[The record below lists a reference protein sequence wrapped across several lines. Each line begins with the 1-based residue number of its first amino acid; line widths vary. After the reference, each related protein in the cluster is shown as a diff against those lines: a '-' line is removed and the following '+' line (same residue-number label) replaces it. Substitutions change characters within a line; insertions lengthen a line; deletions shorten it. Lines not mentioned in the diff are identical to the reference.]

1 MSKRPAPSSP
11 QTKSSSRSPSS
22 RKRGSPR
29 SSKTVFVGEIGVPIQ
44 TVVGFVNDIMR
55 KEGFS
60 QPIDNAN
67 AVIQFR
73 SSGENCWCLDMV
85 TEELAEKVCYLN
97 KINYRDNLLRVHRDR
112 YDAAYKPPRF
122 SCWNEYYLTRYGE
135 NDPIVDVQIFAHC
148 DLRVE
153 GPNLVKHLNKKMKD
167 YDLCADDNAI
177 KGYRE
182 IPPKSFLLQMASPQ
196 QAEHICYLNNICIEN
211 TAVTLQRPC
220 DWSGPKAEY
229 GSLLE
234 FLRARSDKRSK
245 KREPKKQSIPS
256 LEEAAIE
263 ILDDSDD
270 DEVIVLYD
278 NKEEV
283 ALQKEKKHLKAV
295 LVTLVKSTETKAKE
309 TASLETEVA
318 SVEKQLSV
326 SNGEVAG
333 LQKKASSLKS
343 DVESAQQQLIAV
355 HQSWQEQMTDLSDKN
370 QQIESLTSQ
379 AKELRKHT
387 QNVTETLLDE
397 RKERRLAQE
406 FLAQVQARCEEAKCN
421 LTSVKVKC
429 DDRFDV

>member
-1 MSKRPAPSSP
+1 
-11 QTKSSSRSPSS
+11 
-22 RKRGSPR
+22 
-29 SSKTVFVGEIGVPIQ
+29 VFVGEIGVPIQ
-44 TVVGFVNDIMR
+44 TVVGFVNDTMR

-60 QPIDNAN
+60 QHIDNAD
-67 AVIQFR
+67 AVMQYR
-73 SSGENCWCLDMV
+73 RKGENCWCLDMV

-112 YDAAYKPPRF
+112 YDVAYKPPRF
-122 SCWNEYYLTRYGE
+122 ACWNEYYLTRYGE
-135 NDPIVDVQIFAHC
+135 NDPIVDIQIFAHCC

-182 IPPKSFLLQMASPQ
+182 IPPKSFLLQMTSPQ
-196 QAEHICYLNNICIEN
+196 QAEHMCYLNKICIEN
-211 TAVTLQRPC
+211 TAVALQRPC

-234 FLRARSDKRSK
+234 FLRARSDNSSK
-245 KREPKKQSIPS
+245 QREQNKQSTPF
-256 LEEAAIE
+256 LEEAEIG

-278 NKEEV
+278 TKEEV
-283 ALQKEKKHLKAV
+283 ALQKESKHLKAV
-295 LVTLVKSTETKAKE
+295 LVTLVKSTATKAKE
-309 TASLETEVA
+309 TAGLETEVA

-333 LQKKASSLKS
+333 LQKKGSCLKS
-343 DVESAQQQLIAV
+343 DVESAQEQLIAV
-355 HQSWQEQMTDLSDKN
+355 HQSWQEQVADLSEKN
-370 QQIESLTSQ
+370 QQIESLTAQ

-387 QNVTETLLDE
+387 HNVTETLLEE

-421 LTSVKVKC
+421 LASVNVKC

>member
-22 RKRGSPR
+22 RKRRSPR
-29 SSKTVFVGEIGVPIQ
+29 SSNFVFIGEIGVPIQ
-44 TVVGFVNDIMR
+44 TVVDFLNDVMR

-60 QPIDNAN
+60 QPIDNAD

-73 SSGENCWCLDMV
+73 PKGENCWCLDMA
-85 TEELAEKVCYLN
+85 TEELAEQVCYLN
-97 KINYRDNLLRVHRDR
+97 KMNYRDNIFRIHRNR

-135 NDPIVDVQIFAHC
+135 NDPIVDVQIFGHC
-148 DLRVE
+148 DTRVE

-167 YDLCADDNAI
+167 WDLCVDGNAI
-177 KGYRE
+177 KGYLE

-196 QAEHICYLNNICIEN
+196 QAEHMCYLNNIRIEN
-211 TAVTLQRPC
+211 TAVSLQRPC

-234 FLRARSDKRSK
+234 FLRARSDNTRKQ
-245 KREPKKQSIPS
+245 REQKIESTPS
-256 LEEAAIE
+256 LEVATIE

-270 DEVIVLYD
+270 DEVIVLYV

-283 ALQKEKKHLKAV
+283 ALQKENKHLKAV
-295 LVTLVKSTETKAKE
+295 LVTLVKSTATKSKQ

-326 SNGEVAG
+326 SDGEVAG
-333 LQKKASSLKS
+333 LQKKGSSLKS

-355 HQSWQEQMTDLSDKN
+355 HQSWQEQVVDLADKN

-387 QNVTETLLDE
+387 QNVAETLLEE
-397 RKERRLAQE
+397 RKERMLAQE
-406 FLAQVQARCEEAKCN
+406 FLAHLQARCEEAKCN